1 MHQQSVVS
9 CAEIAEMNMLSL
21 PCVATGCAELCWYA
35 SKPNVVC
42 CFLLQV
48 SDQELEAIA
57 RGEGGAGMD
66 VDTEGAGGD
75 ATRRLLG
82 DYQTPARYSTATLV
96 QRLLD
101 VSLYTLCV
109 QTAVTYSL
117 LDTLHVRELCRQFSC
132 VDISPVAF

>member
-1 MHQQSVVS
+1 
-9 CAEIAEMNMLSL
+9 MLVCTKAQCGVL
-21 PCVATGCAELCWYA
+21 P
-35 SKPNVVC
+35 
-42 CFLLQV
+42 LLQV

-82 DYQTPARYSTATLV
+82 DYQTPARYSTATLC
-96 QRLLD
+96 RGCYG
-101 VSLYTLCV
+101 VSLYSLCV

-117 LDTLHVRELCRQFSC
+117 LDTLHVCELCRQFSY
-132 VDISPVAF
+132 VDISLVAF